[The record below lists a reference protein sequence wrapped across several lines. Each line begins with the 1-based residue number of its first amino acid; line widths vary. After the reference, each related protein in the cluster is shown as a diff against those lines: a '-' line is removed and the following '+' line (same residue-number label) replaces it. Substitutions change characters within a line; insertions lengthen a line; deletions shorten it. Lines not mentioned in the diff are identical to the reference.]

1 LANLSL
7 VALRG
12 EICLPDKSFGHIS
25 FYLLFCRS
33 QLFCKLAHQ
42 KILMYFDM
50 SEVIKIKKGLKINL
64 VGEAEKTISEI
75 NPKFCAIKPTDFVG
89 VFPKLLIQE
98 GDAVK
103 AGSPLFFDKYREEI
117 HFTSPVSGKV
127 KELRRGDKRILLEI
141 VIESDGE
148 ETAVDFGKGNPNKLT
163 RKEIIE
169 KMLISG
175 IWPMIRQR
183 PYSIIADPSVK
194 PKAII
199 ISTFDTAPLAPDY
212 DLVVHGYGEAFQTG
226 IDALV
231 KLTEGTVHLN
241 ISADGAPSGVFT
253 NCKGI
258 QLNKFSG
265 KHPAGN
271 AGTQIAFLDPINKGD
286 AVWYLRPQEV
296 LHIGRLFLNGKVDA
310 THLVALSGSE
320 VKRPHYFKTKIG
332 SSITEMIRDNLI
344 SDDVRYISGNPL
356 TGKKIEKTGYLGFYD
371 SQITVLPE
379 GDHFEFL
386 GWATPGIKKF
396 SFSHAYFSWL
406 KPGAKYRLDTNFNGG
421 ERAYVMTGQ
430 FEKVFGWDIYPLQLI
445 KAILIEDIDLMEK
458 LGIYEVDEEDFALCE
473 FIDPSKTEIQAI
485 VRKGLDLMRKE
496 MS

>member
-1 LANLSL
+1 MVL
-7 VALRG
+7 
-12 EICLPDKSFGHIS
+12 H
-25 FYLLFCRS
+25 
-33 QLFCKLAHQ
+33 
-42 KILMYFDM
+42 M
-50 SEVIKIKKGLKINL
+50 SEEIKIRKGLTINL
-64 VGEAEKTISEI
+64 AGEAEKTVTEI
-75 NPKFCAIKPTDFVG
+75 NPKYCAIKPTDFVG

-103 AGSPLFFDKYREEI
+103 AGSPLFFDKYREKI
-117 HFTSPVSGKV
+117 HFTSPISGKI
-127 KELRRGDKRILLEI
+127 KELRRGEKRILLEI
-141 VIESDGE
+141 VIESDGKD
-148 ETAVDFGKGNPNKLT
+148 TAVDFGKGDPNKLT
-163 RKEIIE
+163 REEIIE

-183 PYSIIADPSVK
+183 PYSIVADPAAK
-194 PKAII
+194 PKAIF

-212 DLVVHGYGEAFQTG
+212 DLIVHGNGEAFQAG
-226 IDALV
+226 IDALT
-231 KLTEGTVHLN
+231 KLTEGAVHLN
-241 ISADGAPSGVFT
+241 INADAQPSKVFI
-253 NCKGI
+253 NCKGV

-310 THLVALSGSE
+310 THMVALTGSE

-332 SSITEMIRDNLI
+332 SSISDMIKDNLI
-344 SDDVRYISGNPL
+344 SGDVRYISGNPL
-356 TGKKIEKTGYLGFYD
+356 TGQRIEKIGYIGFYD
-371 SQITVLPE
+371 SQVSVIPE

-386 GWATPGIKKF
+386 GWASPGLKKF
-396 SFSHAYFSWL
+396 SFSHSFFSWL
-406 KPGAKYRLDTNFNGG
+406 KPGAKYRLDTNYNGA

-430 FEKVFGWDIYPLQLI
+430 FEKVFGWDIFPLQLI

-473 FIDPSKTEIQAI
+473 FIDTSKTEIQAI